1 MHRTK
6 YETQNI
12 MDSNT
17 SNLRDIKKMRLERHW
32 SQEQLADM
40 SGLSIR
46 TIQRIE
52 NGENASL
59 ESLKALASVFEIN
72 ISDIDKKEELAQIRK
87 EEKYVQTVKGFY
99 KLLALAILNLAFFL
113 FIAIS
118 ESDSEGWWLFLY
130 MLIAWIFFLG
140 IYAFGSFEFFGK
152 DWEKKLIEK
161 KFKKK

>member
-1 MHRTK
+1 
-6 YETQNI
+6 

-52 NGENASL
+52 NGENAGL
-59 ESLKALASVFEIN
+59 ESLKALAAVFETN
-72 ISDIDKKEELAQIRK
+72 ITDSNKEAELAQIKK
-87 EEKYVQTVKGFY
+87 EEAYVQKVKGFY
-99 KLLALAILNLAFFL
+99 KLLALALLNMVVFF

-118 ESDSEGWWLFLY
+118 DSDSEAWGLFIY
-130 MLIAWIFFLG
+130 MLVMWVFFLG
-140 IYAFGSFEFFGK
+140 IYSFISFDFFGEEWK
-152 DWEKKLIEK
+152 QKIINK
-161 KFKKK
+161 KFKKKE

>member
-1 MHRTK
+1 
-6 YETQNI
+6 

-52 NGENASL
+52 NGENAGL
-59 ESLKALASVFEIN
+59 ESLKALAAVFETN
-72 ISDIDKKEELAQIRK
+72 IADSNKEAEQEQIKK
-87 EEKYVQTVKGFY
+87 EEKYVQKVRGFY
-99 KLLALAILNLAFFL
+99 LLLALAVVNLVIFFL
-113 FIAIS
+113 IAINDS
-118 ESDSEGWWLFLY
+118 DLESWGVFVYILV
-130 MLIAWIFFLG
+130 MWIFFLG
-140 IYAFGSFEFFGK
+140 IYSFINFDFFGEEWK
-152 DWEKKLIEK
+152 QRIIDK